1 MTRLVEIITNT
12 LILKKQVLEVELEQV
27 INGVDGKVDDM
38 VNSGM
43 ETLKSISEINNIQKT
58 LESYINNNNKK

>member
-12 LILKKQVLEVELEQV
+12 LILRKQVLEVELEQV